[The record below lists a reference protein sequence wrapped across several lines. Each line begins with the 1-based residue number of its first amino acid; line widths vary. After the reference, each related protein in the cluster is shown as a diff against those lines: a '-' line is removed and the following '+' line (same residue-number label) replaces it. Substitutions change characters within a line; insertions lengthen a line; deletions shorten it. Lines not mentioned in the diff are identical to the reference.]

1 MTPTK
6 TTQAKK
12 LNWGILGAARVN
24 ERLLPAII
32 EAQNS
37 QLVAIASRRAGA
49 AKATLDKYAPCHG
62 NVNCYDDLES
72 LINDE
77 NVHAVYC
84 PMANNEHVEWALKA
98 INAGKHV
105 LIEKPMALTVADIE
119 AIEQAALKNNVKVM
133 EGFMYRFHPQHA
145 RVKELVESGLI
156 GDVLSVRAS
165 YSFLMKPNRMYRIAG
180 SVENGGGAMWDI
192 GPYAIHTLR
201 WAMGLNNVGLKNLD
215 LGNAA
220 QNGKPI
226 EPKSVTVHAKFN
238 EAGAD
243 IVTSGI
249 LDFGNDS
256 EGRAR
261 FGHFDVSFERSRK
274 SEYEIIGT
282 KGWLKCHAAWV
293 FQNDVPVIS
302 WALEDGKYAEERF
315 AHSNHF
321 NLEIEH
327 FSDCVLNDKAP
338 MLDLADAKN
347 NCKAIEAVLKSAAI
361 GGLVVC
367 K

>member
-1 MTPTK
+1 MTSD
-6 TTQAKK
+6 KK

-32 EAQNS
+32 EAPNS
-37 QLVAIASRRAGA
+37 KLVAIASRRAGA
-49 AKATLDKYAPCHG
+49 AKATLDKYSPCHS

-72 LINDE
+72 LINDA

-105 LIEKPMALTVADIE
+105 LIEKPMALTVADIT
-119 AIEQAALKNNVKVM
+119 AIEQAAIKNKVKVM

-145 RVKELVESGLI
+145 RVKEIVESGLI

-165 YSFLMKPNRMYRIAG
+165 YSFLMKPARMYRIAS
-180 SVENGGGAMWDI
+180 SVEHGGGAMWDI

-201 WAMGLNNVGLKNLD
+201 WCFGLANPAKD
-215 LGNAA
+215 
-220 QNGKPI
+220 GKPV
-226 EPKSVTVHAKFN
+226 EPKSVVAHAKFN
-238 EAGAD
+238 QVGAD
-243 IVTSGI
+243 IVTSGL

-282 KGWLKCHAAWV
+282 NGWLKCHAAWV

-315 AHSNHF
+315 APSNHF
-321 NLEIEH
+321 NLEIEY
-327 FSDCVLNDKAP
+327 FSDCVLNDKAL
-338 MLDLADAKN
+338 MLDFADAKN
-347 NCKAIEAVLKSAAI
+347 NCRAIEAVLKSALNGAE
-361 GGLVVC
+361 VQC